1 MRGKKKKENVD
12 PADFFF
18 SEFTFYPFLF
28 HLLIGSLVGAYFIG
42 RQLPYFGP
50 EVYYDVLTSAGNY
63 LHEKPSLRGRAIYVD
78 HTFSVFLSASAA
90 HSLFFSYFISLY
102 LSLSLSLSI
111 YLSLYFSLFVYL
123 PLSLCLSHSLTLLLS
138 LIVFRRQLSFS
149 TFNLSGKEFIDA
161 QAILRSCGLG
171 LFDLRI
177 NSLISLYQDRY
188 DHVFYE
194 K

>member
-1 MRGKKKKENVD
+1 M
-12 PADFFF
+12 
-18 SEFTFYPFLF
+18 
-28 HLLIGSLVGAYFIG
+28 VGAYFIG

-63 LHEKPSLRGRAIYVD
+63 HEKPSLRGRAIYVD

-90 HSLFFSYFISLY
+90 HSLFFSYFISL
-102 LSLSLSLSI
+102 LISLSI
-111 YLSLYFSLFVYL
+111 YLSLYLFLSLCLSHSLSLFISLSLFVYL
-123 PLSLCLSHSLTLLLS
+123 PLSLCLSPSLSLFISLSHSLTLLLS

-149 TFNLSGKEFIDA
+149 TFDLSGKEFIDA